1 MRERT
6 NIQLWEITLPR
17 KTNSGQPYDAAQQA
31 YARWLCDTFGGFTR
45 REVKGAWLNDEGQL
59 FQDDSYVYSV
69 MVDAPGNELLY
80 EMGARLFPDQEAFFV
95 TCVGQAQ
102 IVAYADAAKRWQ

>member
-1 MRERT
+1 M
-6 NIQLWEITLPR
+6 QLWEITLPR
-17 KTNSGQPYDAAQQA
+17 KDNSGQPYDAAHQA

-69 MVDAPGNELLY
+69 ATDLSAPAILTDQA
-80 EMGARLFPDQEAFFV
+80 ARLFPDQEAFFWAH
-95 TCVGQAQ
+95 VGQAH
-102 IVAYADAAKRWQ
+102 IVNVTRVAVD